1 MTIVAD
7 LHIHSRYSNA
17 TSYQMELP
25 TLAEGS
31 RRKGIHLLG
40 TGDCTQ
46 PDWLDTL
53 SSELVEKNDGI
64 YSYDG
69 VSFMVTGE
77 VSLVWK

>member
-1 MTIVAD
+1 MTVIAD

-25 TLAEGS
+25 TLAES
-31 RRKGIHLLG
+31 ARRKGIDLLG

-53 SSELVEKNDGI
+53 RVPKYMGI
-64 YSYDG
+64 S
-69 VSFMVTGE
+69 TG
-77 VSLVWK
+77 SILTQTR